1 MGIEQVMEDVAKK
14 EWVPSRN
21 ELEANIKVSHN
32 WITAVNSG
40 TFHGAASLHIATLL
54 DFLQKQHDAAVAQY
68 EKQSAG
74 HPEWAKPVPTHEEHV
89 EANIELRKSMGL
101 MK

>member
-1 MGIEQVMEDVAKK
+1 MSIEQVMEDVAKK

-40 TFHGAASLHIATLL
+40 EFKGSASLHIATLL
-54 DFLQKQHDAAVAQY
+54 DFLQKQHDSAVAQY
-68 EKQSAG
+68 EKQSPAQ
-74 HPEWAKPVPTHEEHV
+74 PEWKDKGPV
-89 EANIELRKSMGL
+89 A
-101 MK
+101 